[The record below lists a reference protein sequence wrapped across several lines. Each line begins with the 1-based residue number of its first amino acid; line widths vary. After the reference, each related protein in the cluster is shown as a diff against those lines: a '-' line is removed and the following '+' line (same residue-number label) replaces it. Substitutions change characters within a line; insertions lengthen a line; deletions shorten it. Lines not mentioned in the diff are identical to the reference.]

1 MARHSLP
8 RYKGILIELNN
19 VILTSSFKDINLPA
33 NTFKSI
39 LCCGATAE
47 YQCGRITEDQYYTRL
62 AKDFQLPRE
71 ELIETFDIVRGTLR
85 VDHSILSLMAQIKAR
100 SHNSLKVYATG
111 NLSREDYALAR
122 MLPVD
127 WDLFDG
133 IFTSSSVGMRKPELQ
148 FFHHILDSIHL
159 KPDEIIFIDDDT
171 DHVLAAMTLG
181 MQAILSNSVA
191 VSQTLFNLVE
201 DDTISRGQQFLRKN
215 AKNLHSETHTGI
227 TIRENYAQLMI
238 LEVTN
243 EMCVK
248 FRVHWSLTIVL
259 TLLQGVWWILNRTI
273 PRGTILSVI
282 ISFAFTQTQAN
293 GGK

>member
-1 MARHSLP
+1 
-8 RYKGILIELNN
+8 
-19 VILTSSFKDINLPA
+19 
-33 NTFKSI
+33 
-39 LCCGATAE
+39 
-47 YQCGRITEDQYYTRL
+47 
-62 AKDFQLPRE
+62 
-71 ELIETFDIVRGTLR
+71 
-85 VDHSILSLMAQIKAR
+85 
-100 SHNSLKVYATG
+100 
-111 NLSREDYALAR
+111 

-159 KPDEIIFIDDDT
+159 KPDEVIFIDDDT

-181 MQAILSNSVA
+181 MQAIVSNSVA
-191 VSQTLFNLVE
+191 ISQTLFNLVE

-248 FRVHWSLTIVL
+248 LCVHWKLTIVL

-273 PRGTILSVI
+273 PRNYFIGNYVFRFYTE
-282 ISFAFTQTQAN
+282 A
-293 GGK
+293 G